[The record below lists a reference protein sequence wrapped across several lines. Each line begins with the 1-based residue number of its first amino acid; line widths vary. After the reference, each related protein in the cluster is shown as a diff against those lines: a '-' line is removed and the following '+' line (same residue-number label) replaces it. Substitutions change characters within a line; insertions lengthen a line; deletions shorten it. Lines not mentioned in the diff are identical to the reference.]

1 MWPLSKARL
10 SALTRVFVLA
20 AFLAAAEAPPAN
32 AQEPPRT
39 VFGDW
44 QLRCDPVPGGGEQ
57 CAAAQRVAAADRG
70 DVWLDAFLFK
80 PPEDDGA
87 FILSILVPLQ
97 VILTKGIG
105 IRIDDDA
112 DVSWFYFRSC
122 SVDGCVAPI
131 PLDDDLRS
139 AMRNGG
145 EALFIIFFEDDVGIG
160 VPLSLAGFSAAI
172 DALP

>member
-10 SALTRVFVLA
+10 SALTRVFALA
-20 AFLAAAEAPPAN
+20 AFAATTGVPMAS
-32 AQEPPRT
+32 AQEPPS

-44 QLRCDPVPGGGEQ
+44 QLRCDPVPGAGEQ
-57 CAAAQRVAAADRG
+57 CAATQRVAAADRG

-87 FILSILVPLQ
+87 MILSILVPLQ

-105 IRIDDDA
+105 VRIDDDS
-112 DVSWFYFRSC
+112 DISWFYFRSC

-131 PLDDDLRS
+131 PLDGDIRL
-139 AMRNGG
+139 ALRNGG
-145 EALFIIFFEDDVGIG
+145 EALFIIFFEDDVGVG